1 MLVLYSN
8 VIYALFVA
16 LTILFQS
23 IRLKWLRA
31 YILTHVIVSEST
43 TQDLL
48 MLSLSDSALS
58 LVFRYCEICH
68 NAAHAP

>member
-1 MLVLYSN
+1 MNFPTGEDTGQGMLVLYSN

-48 MLSLSDSALS
+48 MLQL
-58 LVFRYCEICH
+58 
-68 NAAHAP
+68 

>member
-1 MLVLYSN
+1 MNFPTGEDKWSKTHECSYYSN

-31 YILTHVIVSEST
+31 YILTHVIFSEST

-48 MLSLSDSALS
+48 MLQL
-58 LVFRYCEICH
+58 
-68 NAAHAP
+68 

>member
-1 MLVLYSN
+1 MNFPTGEDTGQRLKNARTILQCDLCLY
-8 VIYALFVA
+8 VYIFVA

-48 MLSLSDSALS
+48 MLQL
-58 LVFRYCEICH
+58 
-68 NAAHAP
+68 

>member
-23 IRLKWLRA
+23 IRLKWLIA

-48 MLSLSDSALS
+48 MLQL
-58 LVFRYCEICH
+58 
-68 NAAHAP
+68 